1 MNHYR
6 KVIFLWIVM
15 VVGVAGAASAKAPE
29 VEWTRVIGGKAGEVG
44 NCIQSTY
51 DGGYIIAATKDGRIW
66 TGRKYLKGTGCLIY
80 LIKLD
85 NDGNVKWENT
95 YGDTNSFYSG
105 NFVEQTSDSGFIIAG
120 SLSLDRGIILL
131 KTDKYG
137 KTEWLRI
144 YHNRGS
150 GEEVYQTADCGY
162 IIIGASGPS
171 YPYPDIYIL
180 KVNAIGDSLWAKRYG
195 YEREDGAASGQLTD
209 DGGCVITGATTS
221 FGSKTPYL
229 FCRLLLMRIDSKG
242 DTVWVKTFGSNWGEV
257 GYCIRKTS
265 DKNYIITGEYR
276 GVREK
281 NSDVYLL
288 KVDSL
293 GNKIWEK
300 AFGGAYYDEGHCV
313 RQTSDGGYIVAGCT
327 QRTTGRDSTW
337 IYIVRTDE
345 NGVLLW
351 TKTDKNPHKSKANSV
366 IQTEDGGFL
375 IAGEMGDDVYLIK
388 LKPEE

>member
-1 MNHYR
+1 MNHRR
-6 KVIFLWIVM
+6 KAVLLLIVM
-15 VVGVAGAASAKAPE
+15 VVGMASTATAKAPE
-29 VEWTRVIGGKAGEVG
+29 IEWARVIGGKAGEVG
-44 NCIQSTY
+44 NCIQRTS
-51 DGGYIIAATKDGRIW
+51 DSGYIIAGTKDGRIW

-105 NFVEQTSDSGFIIAG
+105 NFVEQTSDSGFVITG
-120 SLSLDRGIILL
+120 SLSLDKGIILL

-150 GEEVYQTADCGY
+150 GGEVYQTADGGY
-162 IIIGASGPS
+162 IIIGASGS
-171 YPYPDIYIL
+171 YPHLDIYL
-180 KVNAIGDSLWAKRYG
+180 LRVNAIGDSLWARRYG

-209 DGGCVITGATTS
+209 DGGYIVTGATTS

-229 FCRLLLMRIDSKG
+229 FCRLLLMRFDSEG
-242 DTVWVKTFGSNWGEV
+242 DTLWLKTFGSNWGEV
-257 GYCIRKTS
+257 GYCIRETS
-265 DKNYIITGEYR
+265 DKGYIIAGEYR

-281 NSDVYLL
+281 NADVYLL

-300 AFGGAYYDEGHCV
+300 VFGGAHYDEGHCV
-313 RQTSDGGYIVAGCT
+313 QQASDGGYIVAGCK
-327 QRTTGRDSTW
+327 QRTSGRDST
-337 IYIVRTDE
+337 
-345 NGVLLW
+345 
-351 TKTDKNPHKSKANSV
+351 
-366 IQTEDGGFL
+366 
-375 IAGEMGDDVYLIK
+375 
-388 LKPEE
+388 